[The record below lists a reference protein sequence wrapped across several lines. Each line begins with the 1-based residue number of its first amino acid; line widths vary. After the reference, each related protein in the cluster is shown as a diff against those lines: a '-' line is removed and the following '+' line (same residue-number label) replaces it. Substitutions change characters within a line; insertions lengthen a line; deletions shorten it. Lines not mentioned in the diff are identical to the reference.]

1 MRDERD
7 DDQLLEA
14 LRQSLR
20 ARRAVPP
27 AFIQAAQNAY
37 AWHNIDAE
45 LAFLTYD
52 STRQLGLAVSMRSE
66 TASIRALTFTSP
78 HLTIELEIGDQAVLG
93 QIVPPQPATIGV
105 RTRAGLAA
113 TVLAD
118 ELGCF
123 TIEQPPASAFR
134 LHCQASDG
142 TSAVTGWITL

>member
-1 MRDERD
+1 MRDERE

-20 ARRAVPP
+20 ARRAVPQ
-27 AFIQAAQNAY
+27 AFIQTAQNAY

-52 STRQLGLAVSMRSE
+52 STQCLAASVRSE

-78 HLTIELEIGDQAVLG
+78 HLAIELEIGDQAVLG
-93 QIVPPQPATIGV
+93 QIIPPQPATIQV
-105 RTRAGLAA
+105 RTQAGAAA
-113 TVLAD
+113 TVPAD
-118 ELGCF
+118 DLGCF
-123 TIEQPPASAFR
+123 TISQPPATPFR

-142 TSAVTGWITL
+142 TNALTGWITL

>member
-1 MRDERD
+1 MPDERE

-45 LAFLTYD
+45 LALLTYD
-52 STRQLGLAVSMRSE
+52 STRQPGLAVSVRSE

-78 HLTIELEIGDQAVLG
+78 HLTIELEVGDHVVLG
-93 QIVPPQPATIGV
+93 QIVPPQPATIQV
-105 RTRAGLAA
+105 RTRAGVAA
-113 TVLAD
+113 TIPAD

-123 TIEQPPASAFR
+123 TIDEPPASQFR
-134 LHCQASDG
+134 LHCHARDG
-142 TSAVTGWITL
+142 TGALTGWIAL